1 MMTQYLRRPAVSQ
14 RYGVPASTLYDW
26 IGKGQFPRG
35 EQLGPRVVAWAEAD
49 LDAWD
54 AARKADLEG
63 AAAKLSA

>member
-35 EQLGPRVVAWAEAD
+35 EQLGPGVVAVAGRVPGRGVGAVGKSPAEAT
-49 LDAWD
+49 
-54 AARKADLEG
+54 AASLA
-63 AAAKLSA
+63 